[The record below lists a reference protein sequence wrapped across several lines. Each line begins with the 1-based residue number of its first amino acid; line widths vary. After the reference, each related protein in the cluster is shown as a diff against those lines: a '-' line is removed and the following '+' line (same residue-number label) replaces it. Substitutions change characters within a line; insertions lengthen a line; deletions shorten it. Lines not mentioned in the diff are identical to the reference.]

1 VACLTRWLTSG
12 LLLHRYSYLWN
23 KKDCGTAKLLGED
36 QWTWLEK
43 ELSVSS
49 ESESSDSESF
59 EEEESSLEP
68 PELFIIL
75 SSIQVWSTNPV
86 MESWGQF
93 PQEQER
99 LYNLLRTHYN
109 NTSNDTTNANAN
121 TYDAR
126 HDVVENRPA
135 SVLFLSGDV
144 HHGEISGKNGY
155 LEITSSGLT
164 HHCGQ
169 NDTLYGPLCEPI
181 LKTFSNHRYRRNTNK
196 QQHQHQHGDYNHNNN
211 GYYVGLNYGVL
222 EITSTT
228 TAAAAA
234 ADNFVRRQVHAQIK
248 NSAGHTV
255 LDVIQPLNYGP
266 IPKLVPYSDIPHTW
280 DGHLIPYVQRTGVS
294 LLTVLLASIMYTIIG
309 KKDVFGRK

>member
-1 VACLTRWLTSG
+1 
-12 LLLHRYSYLWN
+12 
-23 KKDCGTAKLLGED
+23 
-36 QWTWLEK
+36 
-43 ELSVSS
+43 
-49 ESESSDSESF
+49 
-59 EEEESSLEP
+59 
-68 PELFIIL
+68 
-75 SSIQVWSTNPV
+75 

-109 NTSNDTTNANAN
+109 NTSNETTNANAN

-196 QQHQHQHGDYNHNNN
+196 QQYQHQHQHDDYSHNND
-211 GYYVGLNYGVL
+211 GYYIGLNYGVL

-228 TAAAAA
+228 TAAAA
-234 ADNFVRRQVHAQIK
+234 DNSVRRQVHAQIK

-280 DGHLIPYVQRTGVS
+280 DGHLIPYVQRTGIS
-294 LLTVLLASIMYTIIG
+294 LLTVLFASIMYAIIG

>member
-1 VACLTRWLTSG
+1 
-12 LLLHRYSYLWN
+12 
-23 KKDCGTAKLLGED
+23 
-36 QWTWLEK
+36 
-43 ELSVSS
+43 
-49 ESESSDSESF
+49 
-59 EEEESSLEP
+59 
-68 PELFIIL
+68 
-75 SSIQVWSTNPV
+75 

-109 NTSNDTTNANAN
+109 NTSNDTTNANSN
-121 TYDAR
+121 TNTDA
-126 HDVVENRPA
+126 RPA

-155 LEITSSGLT
+155 FEITSSGLT

-181 LKTFSNHRYRRNTNK
+181 LKTFSNHRYRNTNNK
-196 QQHQHQHGDYNHNNN
+196 QQHPHQHQHDDDNHNND
-211 GYYVGLNYGVL
+211 GYYIGLNYGVL

-228 TAAAAA
+228 TAAA
-234 ADNFVRRQVHAQIK
+234 DNYVRRQVHAQIK

-266 IPKLVPYSDIPHTW
+266 IPTLVPYSDIPHTW
-280 DGHLIPYVQRTGVS
+280 DGHLIPYVQRTGIS
-294 LLTVLLASIMYTIIG
+294 LLTVLFASIMYAIIG